1 MRSKCENC
9 KKNCEFAKVAKAA
22 NEKFGKAENKKI
34 NTQENYDTVN
44 VNTK

>member
-22 NEKFGKAENKKI
+22 NEKLNKSRK
-34 NTQENYDTVN
+34 Q
-44 VNTK
+44 